1 MKDMTLTHISKAKLP
16 FNYIFVMNKI
26 SDTVKMIP
34 VDFGKLVKHV
44 PNTITCCNL
53 FSGCI
58 ATYAGFDG
66 QYLMAFSFILLA
78 AVFDFFDG
86 FAARMLHAY
95 SPIGKDMDSLAD
107 IVSFGLAPASMVF
120 SILYNCMPI
129 GWHILSYMAFMI
141 AIFSCL
147 RLAKFNIDDRQT
159 TSFIGLPVPAN
170 AIFWASFVYSSNNL
184 FASIYWEYYIILLA
198 IFCYLLVSEWPMFS
212 LKIKN
217 TKWEENKIQFSFLIA
232 AVLIVLLSGF
242 SSGSLAM
249 VIAVYI
255 LFSIGIHI
263 AKSHKNLQ

>member
-1 MKDMTLTHISKAKLP
+1 MSR
-16 FNYIFVMNKI
+16 I

-58 ATYAGFDG
+58 ATCAGFDG
-66 QYLMAFSFILLA
+66 RYQTAFIFILLA

-107 IVSFGLAPASMVF
+107 IISFGLAPASMVF
-120 SILYNCMPI
+120 AILYDCLPI
-129 GWHILSYMAFMI
+129 DWHNLSYLAFMI
-141 AIFSCL
+141 VVFSCL
-147 RLAKFNIDDRQT
+147 RLAKFNIDTRQT
-159 TSFIGLPVPAN
+159 TSFLGLPVPAN

-212 LKIKN
+212 LKMKN
-217 TKWEENKIQFSFLIA
+217 LKWEDNKIQFSFLISA
-232 AVLIVLLSGF
+232 ALIILISRF
-242 SSGSLAM
+242 SVGSLAM
-249 VIAVYI
+249 VIGIYV

-263 AKSHKNLQ
+263 YNTNKNLQ